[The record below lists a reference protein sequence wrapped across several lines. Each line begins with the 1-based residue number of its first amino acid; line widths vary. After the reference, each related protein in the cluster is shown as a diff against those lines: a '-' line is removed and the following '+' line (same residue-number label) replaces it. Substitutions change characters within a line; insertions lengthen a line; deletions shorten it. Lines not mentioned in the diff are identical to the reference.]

1 MTGDVERYLARD
13 HCAAR
18 WPVLISAKDF
28 AAAAREHAG
37 GASARGRA
45 SASGGPRVV
54 VLSPD
59 APECLT
65 DVRRDTVYVVG
76 GLCDYKRIANATLDR
91 AAAAKVEARRLP
103 LREAFGNNFSVN
115 ILTVNQARSTDRGRA
130 VPRVAQRRGLG
141 GRVREGAAEAED
153 GRARREGARGGLA
166 EPAQER
172 EEERRRRRRN
182 RRRRRRRR
190 RRGFVSVSLSAT
202 PLNSYSLL
210 ATVALL

>member
-115 ILTVNQARSTDRGRA
+115 ILTVNQARSTVYTGSPCDRVGVVNA
-130 VPRVAQRRGLG
+130 VP
-141 GRVREGAAEAED
+141 
-153 GRARREGARGGLA
+153 
-166 EPAQER
+166 
-172 EEERRRRRRN
+172 
-182 RRRRRRRR
+182 
-190 RRGFVSVSLSAT
+190 
-202 PLNSYSLL
+202 
-210 ATVALL
+210 

>member
-115 ILTVNQARSTDRGRA
+115 ILTVNQARSTVYTGR
-130 VPRVAQRRGLG
+130 
-141 GRVREGAAEAED
+141 
-153 GRARREGARGGLA
+153 RATALA
-166 EPAQER
+166 W
-172 EEERRRRRRN
+172 
-182 RRRRRRRR
+182 
-190 RRGFVSVSLSAT
+190 
-202 PLNSYSLL
+202 
-210 ATVALL
+210 